1 MFPCFAREP
10 KIQPIKSLPW
20 FLKGGDFL
28 EPVTGLAAVI
38 EAITTVVSGVIS
50 WIAAYMGAI
59 TSAGNELLLVF
70 FALPLVGLGIGAIKR
85 LIG

>member
-1 MFPCFAREP
+1 M
-10 KIQPIKSLPW
+10 
-20 FLKGGDFL
+20 

-38 EAITTVVSGVIS
+38 AAITEVVTGVIS

-59 TSAGNELLLVF
+59 TAPGNELLLVF

-85 LIG
+85 LVG